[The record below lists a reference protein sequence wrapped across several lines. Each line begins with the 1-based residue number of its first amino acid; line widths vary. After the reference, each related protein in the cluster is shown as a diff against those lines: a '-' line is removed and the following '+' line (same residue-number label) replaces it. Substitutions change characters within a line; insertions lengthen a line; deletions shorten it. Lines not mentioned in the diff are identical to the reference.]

1 MKHRMNRSILT
12 GMAGVLVLAVIA
24 GGGWWGYSEWT
35 TRTTAR
41 YGKQCRAMRN
51 ASQWDAMAQLAHE
64 WSEWDP
70 QSADAWLFRAEAA
83 QETGSMKSAVGF
95 LAKIPTTHEKA
106 VPALI
111 MKTNMEFEDL
121 NQPLAAVDTCHQ
133 LIRLQPNLPF
143 PNQRLIFFYALTS
156 QRQKL
161 IQQITIAIR
170 KGCEP
175 REAYAYLMI
184 SDALTFTNGFE
195 VNSGWLQSS
204 PDSEVFTV
212 GRAVQMAQFIQ
223 ALPNVDTSVYGTAET
238 RDKLMRDYLRQY
250 PHNPELLRYFLHRA
264 AGQGDVRQVG
274 QLLSQVLDEYAD
286 DSIFWRYR
294 GWYHNAHD
302 ELDEAETA
310 YRKSNALFALD
321 WQTKHELAAVLRR
334 KQELDQVEAL
344 QQLALEGKQ
353 ISNDILQIP
362 NAAAISTEMLVRIK
376 KYATGCGYDLVSRS
390 LARRL

>member
-1 MKHRMNRSILT
+1 MT
-12 GMAGVLVLAVIA
+12 GALVLAAIGA
-24 GGGWWGYSEWT
+24 ASWWGYGAWV

-41 YGKQCRAMRN
+41 YDSQCRALRSE
-51 ASQWDAMAQLAHE
+51 SQWAAMAQLAQE

-83 QETGSMKSAVGF
+83 QESDSLKSAVEF
-95 LAKIPTTHEKA
+95 LGEIPTTHKKA
-106 VPALI
+106 IPALI
-111 MKTNMEFEDL
+111 LKTNIEFEDL
-121 NQPLAAVDTCHQ
+121 NRPLAAVDTCQQ
-133 LIRLQPNLPF
+133 LIRLKSNLPF
-143 PNQRLIFFYALTS
+143 PHQRLIFFYSLTS
-156 QRQKL
+156 QRQEL
-161 IQQITIAIR
+161 IKQITAAIR

-195 VNSGWLQSS
+195 VNSAWLQSS
-204 PDSEVFTV
+204 PDSEVFIV

-223 ALPNVDTSVYGTAET
+223 ALPNVDTSIYGTVET
-238 RDKLMRDYLRQY
+238 RDKLMSDYLKQY

-264 AGQGDVRQVG
+264 AGQGDVRQIG
-274 QLLSQVLDEYAD
+274 QLLTQVLDEYSD

-302 ELDEAETA
+302 ELEQAETA

-334 KQELDQVEAL
+334 RQELDEVETL

-353 ISNDILQIP
+353 ISSDVQQIP
-362 NAAAISTEMLVRIK
+362 NAAVISSEMLARIQR
-376 KYATGCGYDLVSRS
+376 YAARCGYELVSQS